1 MLALFA
7 EGERLLRVV
16 EAGDIELVIAEL
28 PEWQAQVMKMT
39 VHKDPQLS
47 EAHWSAQVQML
58 QGVAERIAQAL
69 AQLSKGLQQEMSAIQ
84 KQHSSAK
91 AYISNSQ

>member
-39 VHKDPQLS
+39 VHKTPS
-47 EAHWSAQVQML
+47 FPK
-58 QGVAERIAQAL
+58 RIGHRNEILIAL
-69 AQLSKGLQQEMSAIQ
+69 ICSC
-84 KQHSSAK
+84 
-91 AYISNSQ
+91 